1 MKVIKTIE
9 EAHDA
14 GDPMRALSNAEIAA
28 LQRGFARENNA
39 AGITRDYAAM
49 QNANKFINI
58 DQKHR
63 PRLVDHGHIVLTG
76 LIAVIA
82 LLLLLALVL
91 SVNEAN
97 ALRGE
102 LVQNSAIS
110 PDAAEYMHRLGD
122 GLIFDD
128 QEVE

>member
-1 MKVIKTIE
+1 VV
-9 EAHDA
+9 
-14 GDPMRALSNAEIAA
+14 GVVV
-28 LQRGFARENNA
+28 
-39 AGITRDYAAM
+39 GIGVEVGVEVGVVVGVGVEVVVVVV
-49 QNANKFINI
+49 NKFINI

-63 PRLVDHGHIVLTG
+63 PRLIEHGHIVLTG

-82 LLLLLALVL
+82 LLSLALVL

-102 LVQNSAIS
+102 LVQNLAIS

-122 GLIFDD
+122 GLVFDD